1 MAARGRRAG
10 CGIAA
15 MNREPLKPI
24 TQEHIDAYNRDGV
37 VVVRGMFDRD
47 WIELLRPA
55 AERVIA
61 MDEHEK
67 NKLRAFG
74 NKHLW
79 HGFPEFRTYS
89 FESPA
94 AEIVGRILQT
104 TELRFFFDQVWAKTP
119 HSTFKTPW
127 HTDRMG
133 WPVDGEMVPSF
144 WMAISNVVK
153 ANSLECVAGSH
164 KDATRYWNKTQN
176 SRQMIQP
183 ADRPDFIDYD
193 QRRDDASLKFLSWDM
208 EPGDAILIHPWCYHY
223 SCGNPTPNWRIAVS
237 TRWFG
242 DDIRW
247 NPRPESI
254 NHPGYSFDEMV
265 KGEKPEG
272 PLFPVV
278 WRDGAAATRQAAE

>member
-1 MAARGRRAG
+1 
-10 CGIAA
+10 
-15 MNREPLKPI
+15 MNRIPLRAI
-24 TQEHIDAYNRDGV
+24 TQEHIDTYARDGV
-37 VVVRGMFDRD
+37 VCVRGMFDRA
-47 WIELLRPA
+47 WIDLLRPV
-55 AERVIA
+55 AERVIE
-61 MDEHEK
+61 MPESEK
-67 NKLRAFG
+67 NKVRTFG

-79 HGFPEFRTYS
+79 HGFPEFRRYA

-94 AEIVGRILQT
+94 AEIVARIQQT
-104 TELRFFFDQVWAKTP
+104 NFSRFFFDQVWAKAP
-119 HSTFKTPW
+119 HSTNKTPW

-133 WPVDGEMVPSF
+133 WPVDGQMVPSF

-164 KDATRYWNKTQN
+164 KDATMYWNKTQN

-183 ADRPDFIDYD
+183 PDRPNFPDYGL
-193 QRRDDASLKFLSWDM
+193 RRDDPTVKLLSWDM
-208 EPGDAILIHPWCYHY
+208 EPGDAILIHPWCFHY

-242 DDIRW
+242 EDIRW

-265 KGEKPEG
+265 KGQMPDG

-278 WRDGAAATRQAAE
+278 WHDQVTRAKQAAE

>member
-1 MAARGRRAG
+1 
-10 CGIAA
+10 
-15 MNREPLKPI
+15 MNREPLKPV
-24 TQEHIDAYNRDGV
+24 TQEHIDAYRRDGV
-37 VVVRGMFDRD
+37 VCLRGMFDRD

-61 MDEHEK
+61 MDEREK
-67 NKLRAFG
+67 NKLRVFG

-79 HGFPEFRTYS
+79 HGFPEFRRYC

-94 AEIVGRILQT
+94 AEIVGRVLQSSDI
-104 TELRFFFDQVWAKTP
+104 RFFFDQVWAKAP
-119 HSTFKTPW
+119 GSTFKTPW

-144 WMAISNVVK
+144 WMAISPVVK
-153 ANSLECVAGSH
+153 ANSLECIAGSH

-176 SRQMIQP
+176 SKQMIQP
-183 ADRPDFIDYD
+183 PDRPNFPDYD
-193 QRRDDASLKFLSWDM
+193 LRRDDASLTFFKWDM
-208 EPGDAILIHPWCYHY
+208 EPGDAILIHPWCFHC

-242 DDIRW
+242 DDICW

-265 KGEKPEG
+265 KGERPDG

-278 WRDGAAATRQAAE
+278 WRDPAAALRHAAE